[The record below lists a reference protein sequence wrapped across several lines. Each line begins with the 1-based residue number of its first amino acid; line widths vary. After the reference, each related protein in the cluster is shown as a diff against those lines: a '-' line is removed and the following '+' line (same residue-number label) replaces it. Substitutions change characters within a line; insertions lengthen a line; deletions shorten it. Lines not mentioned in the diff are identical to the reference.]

1 MGESGRK
8 NVCKLHTTLSSETPS
23 STAAAVPLPRRGR
36 LGNGTCLPLINI
48 PLIPTIIILFS
59 WLYKG
64 KFNFEF
70 SLR

>member
-1 MGESGRK
+1 
-8 NVCKLHTTLSSETPS
+8 
-23 STAAAVPLPRRGR
+23 
-36 LGNGTCLPLINI
+36 LPLINI

-70 SLR
+70 SLPVDFFLQRVEIQRET